1 MVELDVAAVLTIP
14 RRLKSLEVVRR
25 GFMSNFLFKYQQ
37 CLWCAGHGSGNLG
50 KLTPAKEENPK
61 KERAALDPAEDISLD
76 DTGNVVVPEEIVIGK
91 SNELF
96 GNKIYAAPEAVE
108 EVTSGLSKDPF
119 HIENTFHKV
128 QDAVQKQIKKEVIDV
143 ANKIISSNRE
153 RRNRSKGRSMS
164 IFLEN

>member
-1 MVELDVAAVLTIP
+1 M
-14 RRLKSLEVVRR
+14 SLVRR
-25 GFMSNFLFKYQQ
+25 AQF
-37 CLWCAGHGSGNLG
+37 G
-50 KLTPAKEENPK
+50 KSWKNWRRPKRKNPK

-143 ANKIISSNRE
+143 ANKKLSAQTESGETGRKGGQWAYFS
-153 RRNRSKGRSMS
+153 RNWAY
-164 IFLEN
+164 